1 VNTTRYSTLEA
12 TAAIIKQKN
21 ISEVFVKVI
30 PILTMRCKKTK
41 NITKENECDQ
51 GWQQGA
57 QLAETHAA
65 CDR

>member
-1 VNTTRYSTLEA
+1 M
-12 TAAIIKQKN
+12 
-21 ISEVFVKVI
+21 

-41 NITKENECDQ
+41 NIAKENECDQ

-65 CDR
+65 CDCAADGTWHSDCAPLALRARGFPSTEY